1 MKLLTARKKKLS
13 TPLIYQQIRQS
24 IIDFD
29 LFPGSRV
36 TETELAEQFNVSR
49 TPIREALQRL
59 EVEGLVQIRAKQGCF
74 IRPVDTDTISNYYDV
89 RIAIESMAVEL
100 ACSNMPREDLQA
112 LADFWN
118 PDNFDENVD
127 YSNHIQQV
135 EEAFH
140 VSLAEGSGNPI
151 LVQYLN
157 DINNHIRVIRRLG
170 FPDKKSV
177 SETYIEHFEICSL
190 LLENKVN
197 DAKEAITKHIRKSQG
212 IASSVTLAQL
222 QQHKLKSKKKR
233 KRTLAT
239 FNF

>member
-1 MKLLTARKKKLS
+1 LITRKKKLS
-13 TPLIYQQIRQS
+13 TPQIYQLIRQS

-36 TETELAEQFNVSR
+36 TETELADQFNVSR

-100 ACSNMPREDLQA
+100 ACKNMPNEDIQA

-118 PDNFDENVD
+118 PKNFNESFD
-127 YSNHIQQV
+127 YSNRIQQV
-135 EEAFH
+135 EESFH
-140 VSLAEGSGNPI
+140 VKIAEGSGNPI

-177 SETYIEHFEICSL
+177 SETYSEHFEICTL
-190 LLENKVN
+190 ILNKKTG
-197 DAKEAITKHIRKSQG
+197 DAKKAITKHIRKSQG

-222 QQHKLKSKKKR
+222 QQHKIKAKKKQ
-233 KRTLAT
+233 KRHVLTKI
-239 FNF
+239 

>member
-1 MKLLTARKKKLS
+1 LIPRKKKIS
-13 TPLIYQQIRQS
+13 TPQIYQLIRQS

-36 TETELAEQFNVSR
+36 TETELADQFNVSR

-59 EVEGLVQIRAKQGCF
+59 EVEGLVKIRAKQGCF
-74 IRPVDTDTISNYYDV
+74 IRPVDTETISNYYDV
-89 RIAIESMAVEL
+89 RIAVESMAVEL
-100 ACSNMPREDLQA
+100 ACKNMPREELQA
-112 LADFWN
+112 LTDFWN
-118 PDNFDENVD
+118 PKNFKEEND
-127 YSNHIQQV
+127 YSNRIQQV
-135 EEAFH
+135 EESFH
-140 VSLAEGSGNPI
+140 VRLAEGSGNSI

-177 SETYIEHFEICSL
+177 KETYTEHFEICNL
-190 LLENKVN
+190 ML
-197 DAKEAITKHIRKSQG
+197 AKKTAEAKKAITKHIRKSQG

-233 KRTLAT
+233 KRSVSV
-239 FNF
+239 

>member
-1 MKLLTARKKKLS
+1 MIARKKKLS
-13 TPLIYQQIRQS
+13 TPQIYQLIRQS

-29 LFPGSRV
+29 LFPGSRI
-36 TETELAEQFNVSR
+36 TETELAEQFQVSR

-89 RIAIESMAVEL
+89 RIAIESMAIEM
-100 ACSNMPREDLQA
+100 ACKNMPNDEIQE

-118 PDNFDENVD
+118 PRNFKEDFD
-127 YSNHIQQV
+127 YSNSIQEV
-135 EEAFH
+135 EELFH
-140 VSLAEGSGNPI
+140 VKLAEGSGNPI

-177 SETYIEHFEICSL
+177 RETYTEHYELCKL
-190 LLENKVN
+190 VL
-197 DAKEAITKHIRKSQG
+197 AKKAGEAKKAITKHIRKSQG

-222 QQHKLKSKKKR
+222 QQHKIKSKKKR
-233 KRTLAT
+233 KKIPM
-239 FNF
+239 NI

>member
-1 MKLLTARKKKLS
+1 LTARKKKLS
-13 TPLIYQQIRQS
+13 TPRIYQQIRES

-74 IRPVDTDTISNYYDV
+74 IRPVDTETISNYYDV
-89 RIAIESMAVEL
+89 RIAIEAMAVEL
-100 ACSNMPREDLQA
+100 ACANMPEEDIQA

-118 PDNFDENVD
+118 PSNFDENID

-135 EEAFH
+135 EELFH

-177 SETYIEHFEICSL
+177 QETYIEHYEICTL
-190 LLENKVN
+190 VLEKKTE
-197 DAKEAITKHIRKSQG
+197 DAKKAIIEHIRKSQG
-212 IASSVTLAQL
+212 IARSVTLAQL

-233 KRTLAT
+233 KRSLVSL
-239 FNF
+239 

>member
-1 MKLLTARKKKLS
+1 LTARKKKLS

-29 LFPGSRV
+29 LFPGTRV
-36 TETELAEQFNVSR
+36 TETELADQFNVSR

-59 EVEGLVQIRAKQGCF
+59 EVEGLVRIRAKQGCF
-74 IRPVDTDTISNYYDV
+74 IRPVDTETISNYYDV
-89 RIAIESMAVEL
+89 RIAIEAMAVEL
-100 ACSNMPREDLQA
+100 ACSNMPSEDIQA

-118 PDNFDENVD
+118 PSNYDENVD
-127 YSNHIQQV
+127 YSNDIQQV
-135 EEAFH
+135 EESFH
-140 VSLAEGSGNPI
+140 VALAEASGNPI

-177 SETYIEHFEICSL
+177 RETYVEHFEICTL
-190 LLENKVN
+190 ILEKKTAEAIN
-197 DAKEAITKHIRKSQG
+197 AITKHIRKSQG

-233 KRTLAT
+233 KHGLTT
-239 FNF
+239 FNY